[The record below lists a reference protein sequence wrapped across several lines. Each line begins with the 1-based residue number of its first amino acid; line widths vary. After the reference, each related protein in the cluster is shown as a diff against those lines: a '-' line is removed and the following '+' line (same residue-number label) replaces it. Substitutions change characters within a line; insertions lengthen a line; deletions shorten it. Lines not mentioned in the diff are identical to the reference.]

1 MRQVFYS
8 ITDDSEY
15 NRPFLY
21 SLWPQSIS
29 EIGEFSPPNAQHRP
43 THVSSDPREQKN
55 LILCIRQSSAWNPI
69 QTKHG
74 IILRCRADEQRLV
87 FDRFSQSTILGLVSR
102 PVSRVTHFVLCAFL
116 YIIIRLPWA
125 GTLVGGGGGWWAR
138 HVWSLGK
145 KCNRNRR
152 CRWDTKIRA
161 AETHDNNIMAA
172 FFFSFPSNI
181 KRNSAA
187 EYIIILY
194 WWRFRG
200 LSTGLHGNAFRGVFG
215 PIATVVGIAHECFL
229 CKTRSKR
236 I

>member
-1 MRQVFYS
+1 MHSSELRLES
-8 ITDDSEY
+8 NTDQARY
-15 NRPFLY
+15 Y
-21 SLWPQSIS
+21 I
-29 EIGEFSPPNAQHRP
+29 A
-43 THVSSDPREQKN
+43 VSSRWTAFG
-55 LILCIRQSSAWNPI
+55 IWPI
-69 QTKHG
+69 
-74 IILRCRADEQRLV
+74 
-87 FDRFSQSTILGLVSR
+87 FTIDNIG
-102 PVSRVTHFVLCAFL
+102 SRVKTGKSGHTFRLMRFFVYYYTFTVG
-116 YIIIRLPWA
+116 RDF
-125 GTLVGGGGGWWAR
+125 GGGGGWWAR